1 MPQQPA
7 QARSHHQSHLSRGV
21 GQTSPRPRSSMFPF
35 EMMML
40 KKCEINFLAKL
51 PSWGRRFTLGS
62 WDNTQSQAGPEST
75 FWVEWLTRPPLW
87 PAAGRHTYSELGR
100 VGLSTSR
107 SGSLEFMLGCKLLL
121 ELRMLFAFEETTDS
135 KLELMRLFLCS
146 SGGDKNPQTPY

>member
-1 MPQQPA
+1 MGQYSKSGG
-7 QARSHHQSHLSRGV
+7 AREHIL
-21 GQTSPRPRSSMFPF
+21 
-35 EMMML
+35 
-40 KKCEINFLAKL
+40 
-51 PSWGRRFTLGS
+51 GRMADKG
-62 WDNTQSQAGPEST
+62 
-75 FWVEWLTRPPLW
+75 PLW

-146 SGGDKNPQTPY
+146 SGGTKTHKPPINIIPFDSIGIVCSYLSKSL